1 MKVDG
6 RLSDDKHSFDISFM
20 NDDTVFGASTAG
32 APFNVYAPGV
42 YAATG
47 QGEMMQAVRTWAY
60 GVKAGD
66 QLTDSWPI
74 RDFDY
79 RRYHLRV
86 YGANGFYREFKGD
99 ANDPAVGIVFNYEHA
114 KGGQNGLSGNGELHL
129 KNTGKTGCTVDILDH
144 SYGAVYAAKTLAA
157 GEEAV
162 VVLPLEKSHG
172 WYDVGVRI
180 KGVEGFEKRYAG
192 RIETGKDGVSDP
204 AMA

>member
-1 MKVDG
+1 
-6 RLSDDKHSFDISFM
+6 
-20 NDDTVFGASTAG
+20 
-32 APFNVYAPGV
+32 
-42 YAATG
+42 
-47 QGEMMQAVRTWAY
+47 
-60 GVKAGD
+60 
-66 QLTDSWPI
+66 
-74 RDFDY
+74 
-79 RRYHLRV
+79 
-86 YGANGFYREFKGD
+86 
-99 ANDPAVGIVFNYEHA
+99 
-114 KGGQNGLSGNGELHL
+114 LSGNGELHL